1 MTILV
6 STLVILGLCLFPLLF
21 IACSSLVSGRRPGE

>member
-1 MTILV
+1 MSILV
-6 STLVILGLCLFPLLF
+6 STLVIIGLCLFPLVL

>member
-1 MTILV
+1 MTIVL
-6 STLVILGLCLFPLLF
+6 STLVIMGLCLFPLVL